1 MHMSGVSLR
10 RSPFALLLAAALC
23 AGGTAHASSTLAP
36 WVGTWAVSAKP
47 IGQANFGGLTLRHIV
62 HTSIGGTSARIRLSN
77 ANGDQPVTFADVHIA
92 QSAGGS
98 SSKPETD
105 RQVFFSGQPT
115 ITLAPGQEVT
125 SDGVDMPVPA
135 VSDLTVSFYLPQPT
149 NQITG
154 HDFSAQTRYQANGDV
169 AGQANIN
176 AAADQNYAFLSNVDV
191 QGDNP
196 QGAVVTL
203 GASITNGDGSTFNAN
218 KRWPNDLAAR
228 IVGAGKNVGV
238 LDQGISGNRLLQ
250 DGAGQS
256 ATNRFEHDV
265 LNQSGVRW
273 AVFSDDPIN
282 DLGSQPVP
290 SADSLIHAEKD
301 LIARAHDRGIKF
313 LCSTLT
319 PFEGSAG
326 WSTQGEVV
334 RGQINAFVRSADS
347 GCDGV
352 IDQDIATHDPAH
364 PTRYL
369 PAYDSGDHLHP
380 NDAGHQAIANSVN
393 LAFFTPPSMPA
404 IAAPTGCGTIG
415 PGEGITPGQSVVSCD
430 GGYHLDL
437 QLDSNFVLY
446 KGDTSIWLPSPWTY
460 NSGAGEL
467 RLEADGNLVV
477 YSSLG
482 TKIWQS
488 GSGGHTSARLFVQG
502 DGNTVIYDDNGPI
515 WNTGTAGQ

>member
-1 MHMSGVSLR
+1 MKVTLR
-10 RSPFALLLAAALC
+10 RSPLALVLATALC
-23 AGGTAHASSTLAP
+23 ATGSAHAASTLAP
-36 WVGTWAVSAKP
+36 WVGTWGASAKP
-47 IGQANFGGLTLRHIV
+47 IGTADYGGLTLRHIV
-62 HTSIGGTSARIRLSN
+62 HTSNAGTSARIRLSN
-77 ANGDQPVTFADVHIA
+77 ANGDQPVTFTDVHIA

-105 RQVFFSGQPT
+105 RQLFFSGQPT
-115 ITLAPGQEVT
+115 ITLAPGQEIN

-135 VSDLTVSFYLPQPT
+135 VSDLTVSFYLPRPT

-154 HDFSAQTRYQANGDV
+154 HDFSGQTRYQTSGDV

-176 AAADQNYAFLSNVDV
+176 AAADQNYAFLTNVDV
-191 QGDNP
+191 QGEDP
-196 QGAVVTL
+196 LGAVVAL

-228 IVGAGKNVGV
+228 LVAAGKNVGV
-238 LDQGISGNRLLQ
+238 NDQGISGNSLLQ

-265 LNQSGVRW
+265 IDQSGVRW
-273 AVFSDDPIN
+273 VVFSDDPIN
-282 DLGSQPVP
+282 DLGRRPVP
-290 SADSLIHAEKD
+290 SAQSLIDPEKA

-319 PFEGSAG
+319 PFEGSSG
-326 WSTQGEVV
+326 WSPEGETV
-334 RGQINAFVRSADS
+334 RGQINAFIRSGAS

-352 IDQDIATHDPAH
+352 IDQDTATHDPAQ

-369 PAYDSGDHLHP
+369 PAFDSGDHLHP
-380 NDAGHQAIANSVN
+380 NDAGHQAIANAVN
-393 LAFFTPPSMPA
+393 LDFFTRPSMPA
-404 IAAPTGCGTIG
+404 IATSTECGTIG
-415 PGEGITPGQSVVSCD
+415 SGEGITPGQSIVACD
-430 GGYHLDL
+430 GGHHLDL
-437 QLDSNFVLY
+437 QLDSNLVLY
-446 KGDTSIWLPSPWTY
+446 KGDTSTWLPDPWTY

-467 RLEADGNLVV
+467 RLENDGNLVV

-488 GSGGHTSARLFVQG
+488 NSGGHSEARLFVQG
-502 DGNTVIYDDNGPI
+502 DGNLVIYDDNGPI
-515 WNTGTAGQ
+515 WSSGTAGQ